1 MSVEHLDVLC
11 RTKDNCQSSLRV
23 PCLLPASRGWGTW
36 RGPGSVGLGVSYV
49 RLCQTGG
56 TESLNLS
63 SGIFGHLYLLL
74 NEAHDTC
81 GVTQQLWLSV
91 RSVDV
96 PGLIFNLFLECDLE
110 MSFTLTLKRLV

>member
-1 MSVEHLDVLC
+1 M
-11 RTKDNCQSSLRV
+11 
-23 PCLLPASRGWGTW
+23 
-36 RGPGSVGLGVSYV
+36 GLGVSYV

-110 MSFTLTLKRLV
+110 MSFALTLKRLV